1 MKELFGTALHA
12 AQIAGKY
19 IQDSLTQLATVD
31 EKGRADL
38 VTNVDK
44 TSENI
49 IMEQIQEHYPDH
61 SILAEE
67 SGESQ
72 KDEGTLWVID
82 PLDGTS
88 NFVHGY
94 PKYAVSIAVQ
104 VDGET
109 QIGIVY
115 DPWGEELFSAM
126 RGEGAYLNQ
135 TPIQVSKTTAL
146 DQSLLGTGLPYEISE
161 RWYRTFDLFK
171 LFYARTH
178 GVRRD
183 GSAALDLCYVA
194 SGRLDGFWEYDLHP
208 WDVAAGLLI
217 AKEAGGVTTN
227 FSDKESSLY
236 DTEFLATNGRIHE
249 QMLEIIKLAGG
260 G

>member
-1 MKELFGTALHA
+1 MKEIFGTALHA

-19 IQDSLTQLATVD
+19 VLDSMTRLAEVD

-49 IMEQIQEHYPDH
+49 IIEQIQQHFPDH

-72 KDEGTLWVID
+72 KDADTLWVID

-88 NFVHGY
+88 NYVHGY
-94 PKYAVSIAVQ
+94 AKFAVSIAVQ
-104 VDGET
+104 MEGET

-115 DPWGEELFSAM
+115 DPWDEELFSAI
-126 RGEGAYLNQ
+126 RGEGAFLNQ
-135 TPIQVSKTTAL
+135 TPIQTSKATSL
-146 DQSLLGTGLPYEISE
+146 DQCLLATGLPYEISE
-161 RWYRTFDLFK
+161 RWHQTFDLFK

-183 GSAALDLCYVA
+183 GSASLDLCYVA
-194 SGRLDGFWEYDLHP
+194 SGRFDGFWEYDLHP

-217 AKEAGGVTTN
+217 VQEAGGITSD
-227 FSDKESSLY
+227 FSDNESSIY
-236 DTEFLATNGRIHE
+236 DTEFLASNGRIHQ
-249 QMLEIIKLAGG
+249 QMLDILRLVRAD
-260 G
+260 